1 MKKISIT
8 TTAIALFATIA
19 FVGCSSAPKDTTVP
33 ATTDAAQDAATD
45 AAAGAKDRALSEA
58 NVAAANEL
66 LKKVEVSGFEFGV
79 TTLPAK
85 KADDWIAMAKPTIT
99 DTLGK
104 IPDGSA
110 FVITGHADAKGTDE
124 ANALI
129 SKARADYIKSRM
141 AAAGINT
148 KNMKTK
154 GVGATRLKDSGNPE
168 SGTNRRVTF
177 SIDPK

>member
-8 TTAIALFATIA
+8 TTAAVLFATIT
-19 FVGCSSAPKDTTVP
+19 FVGCSSAPKDIEVP
-33 ATTDAAQDAATD
+33 ATTDTAQDAI
-45 AAAGAKDRALSEA
+45 AGAKDRALSQA
-58 NVAAANEL
+58 DVAAANEL
-66 LKKVEVSGFEFGV
+66 LKKAEVSGFEFGV
-79 TTLPAK
+79 TTLSAK
-85 KADDWIAMAKPTIT
+85 KVDEWIVMAKPTIT

-110 FVITGHADAKGTDE
+110 FVITGHADAKGTE
-124 ANALI
+124 AANDRI

-168 SGTNRRVTF
+168 SGSNRRITF
-177 SIDPK
+177 SIDAK